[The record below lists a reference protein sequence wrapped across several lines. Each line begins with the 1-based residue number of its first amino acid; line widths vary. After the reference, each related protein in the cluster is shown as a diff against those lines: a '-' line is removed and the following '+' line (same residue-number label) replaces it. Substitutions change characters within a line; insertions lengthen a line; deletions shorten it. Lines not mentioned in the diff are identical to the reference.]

1 MVPTIIAVFLKF
13 NHNTQQE
20 KYFLLQPSTHKN
32 IQKQYYS

>member
-13 NHNTQQE
+13 DHNTQPE
-20 KYFLLQPSTHKN
+20 KYFLLQLITHKN